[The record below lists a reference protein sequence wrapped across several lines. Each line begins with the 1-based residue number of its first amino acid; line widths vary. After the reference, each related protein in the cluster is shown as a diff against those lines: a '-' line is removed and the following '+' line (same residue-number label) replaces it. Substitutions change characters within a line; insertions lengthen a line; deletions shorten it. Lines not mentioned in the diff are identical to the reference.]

1 MQLLFY
7 HLIKLYSS
15 ILLPNLKFITAG
27 LWLYTSVEL
36 VLYYY
41 KQLITLTQL
50 GYLCI
55 YLYLE
60 HFWHQV
66 LVSTEQLL
74 LLVTETGLN

>member
-1 MQLLFY
+1 M
-7 HLIKLYSS
+7 
-15 ILLPNLKFITAG
+15 AA

-41 KQLITLTQL
+41 KQLITPTQL
-50 GYLCI
+50 RYLCI

-60 HFWHQV
+60 LFRHQV